1 MFCTCWGSTCWGTL
15 QEQIPVNSIYIHYES
30 LINPDH
36 GSQALGIEFHKLPSN
51 VTGVSTKSWAKSTT
65 GARAPC
71 AMLRRKQCMGHFT
84 ESLFVTVEYLSS
96 KRTESN
102 EPQAASDEITS
113 KKDSQLP
120 STEDYGRVVL
130 R

>member
-1 MFCTCWGSTCWGTL
+1 
-15 QEQIPVNSIYIHYES
+15 
-30 LINPDH
+30 
-36 GSQALGIEFHKLPSN
+36 
-51 VTGVSTKSWAKSTT
+51 
-65 GARAPC
+65 
-71 AMLRRKQCMGHFT
+71 MGHFT
-84 ESLFVTVEYLSS
+84 ERLFVTVEYLSS

-113 KKDSQLP
+113 NKDSQLP